1 MNTLDPST
9 LDSTAL
15 ARRLADLAADERR
28 VQVDFLL
35 HLDEFD
41 RRRAYLEEGYG
52 SLWAYCLGP
61 LHLREGAA
69 GRHIGATRVLRRF
82 PALEPALRDGRLC
95 LSTVSLLGQVLTSEN
110 LADLVD
116 RAAYRTKAE
125 VEQIVVAIKPRPAPA
140 DGVRR
145 VAARPELV
153 LPSSTP
159 DPAAAL
165 SLAPPAPAE
174 PAPAPSSAPA
184 PAAIQVVAPPR
195 PPEVRPVAEDRWSL
209 RVTLDATA
217 KEGLETLRALLS
229 HKIPDGDLA
238 AVLSEAIRCGIEAH
252 RKRRGAAP
260 PTTNRAP
267 KPSSDPSYI
276 PAAVRRAVWLR
287 DGGRCTFVGPDGHRC
302 DSRCQLQ
309 FDHVDP
315 VALGGVATVEKL
327 RLRCR
332 PHNLLEAER
341 VFGREHMDQFRRAG
355 LTVAGDSDREPAGV
369 AAPQGLDREKPRELS
384 LLVGQQTELSVSFS
398 REPSLPRR
406 ERRP

>member
-1 MNTLDPST
+1 VSTLDPST
-9 LDSTAL
+9 LDSPAL
-15 ARRLADLAADERR
+15 ARRLADLAGDERR

-52 SLWAYCLGP
+52 SLWEYCLGP

-69 GRHIGATRVLRRF
+69 GRRIGAMRILRRF

-95 LSTVSLLGQVLTSEN
+95 LTTVSLLGQVLTSEN

-116 RAAYRTKAE
+116 RAAYRTKVE
-125 VEQIVVAIKPRPAPA
+125 VERIVVTVKPRPAPV

-145 VAARPELV
+145 LAARPEL
-153 LPSSTP
+153 LTSSTP
-159 DPAAAL
+159 EPAAAL
-165 SLAPPAPAE
+165 PLAPPAPAE
-174 PAPAPSSAPA
+174 PAPVPSSAPT
-184 PAAIQVVAPPR
+184 PAAVPVAAPPR

-209 RVTLDATA
+209 RMTLDATTR
-217 KEGLETLRALLS
+217 EELETLKALLS

-238 AVLSEAIRCGIEAH
+238 AVLREAIRCGIEAH
-252 RKRRGAAP
+252 GKRRGATP
-260 PTTNRAP
+260 PTTNGAP

-302 DSRCQLQ
+302 DSRWQLQ

-315 VALGGVATVEKL
+315 VALGGVATAENL

-341 VFGREHMDQFRRAG
+341 VFGREHMNQFRRAG
-355 LTVAGDSDREPAGV
+355 LTIAGDSE
-369 AAPQGLDREKPRELS
+369 RELA
-384 LLVGQQTELSVSFS
+384 SVAL
-398 REPSLPRR
+398 RQG
-406 ERRP
+406 

>member
-69 GRHIGATRVLRRF
+69 GRRIGATRVLRRF

-174 PAPAPSSAPA
+174 PAPR
-184 PAAIQVVAPPR
+184 AIQRAGAGRDPGRGTSAAPGGPAGGRGPLVAPR
-195 PPEVRPVAEDRWSL
+195 DARCHGEVRARDAE
-209 RVTLDATA
+209 
-217 KEGLETLRALLS
+217 
-229 HKIPDGDLA
+229 
-238 AVLSEAIRCGIEAH
+238 
-252 RKRRGAAP
+252 
-260 PTTNRAP
+260 
-267 KPSSDPSYI
+267 
-276 PAAVRRAVWLR
+276 
-287 DGGRCTFVGPDGHRC
+287 
-302 DSRCQLQ
+302 
-309 FDHVDP
+309 
-315 VALGGVATVEKL
+315 GVAQ
-327 RLRCR
+327 
-332 PHNLLEAER
+332 PQDP
-341 VFGREHMDQFRRAG
+341 GR
-355 LTVAGDSDREPAGV
+355 
-369 AAPQGLDREKPRELS
+369 
-384 LLVGQQTELSVSFS
+384 
-398 REPSLPRR
+398 
-406 ERRP
+406 

>member
-1 MNTLDPST
+1 
-9 LDSTAL
+9 
-15 ARRLADLAADERR
+15 
-28 VQVDFLL
+28 
-35 HLDEFD
+35 
-41 RRRAYLEEGYG
+41 
-52 SLWAYCLGP
+52 
-61 LHLREGAA
+61 
-69 GRHIGATRVLRRF
+69 
-82 PALEPALRDGRLC
+82 
-95 LSTVSLLGQVLTSEN
+95 
-110 LADLVD
+110 
-116 RAAYRTKAE
+116 
-125 VEQIVVAIKPRPAPA
+125 
-140 DGVRR
+140 
-145 VAARPELV
+145 
-153 LPSSTP
+153 
-159 DPAAAL
+159 
-165 SLAPPAPAE
+165 
-174 PAPAPSSAPA
+174 
-184 PAAIQVVAPPR
+184 
-195 PPEVRPVAEDRWSL
+195 
-209 RVTLDATA
+209 
-217 KEGLETLRALLS
+217 LLS

-252 RKRRGAAP
+252 GKRRGAAP

-302 DSRCQLQ
+302 DSRWQLQ

-369 AAPQGLDREKPRELS
+369 AAPQGLDREKRRGLS